1 MFFFVIS
8 NIFCNFTEITLSM
21 AELDDTFTC
30 DECECKFRITDGGFI
45 GSLDDFE
52 FRKTK
57 GDIDTEVEHIECS
70 PFMSYVQLCKDCYS
84 KKD

>member
-1 MFFFVIS
+1 MAKS
-8 NIFCNFTEITLSM
+8 N
-21 AELDDTFTC
+21 DTFEC
-30 DECECKFRITDGGFI
+30 DECKCQFQITDGGFI

-57 GDIDTEVEHIECS
+57 GDIDMEVEHIECS

-84 KKD
+84 KQD

>member
-1 MFFFVIS
+1 MS
-8 NIFCNFTEITLSM
+8 
-21 AELDDTFTC
+21 ELDDTFTC
-30 DECECKFRITDGGFI
+30 DECQSKFLITDGGFI

-52 FRKTK
+52 FRNTK
-57 GDIDTEVEHIECS
+57 GDINTEVQNIECS